1 MQIGFLPGGTAY
13 VAVSG
18 GFAAPLQLGSRS
30 TYQRAEIGSPIGFG
44 LQIPCEAVAD
54 DGTVRWA
61 EPWTG
66 NDGDSDTYGA
76 GVAHSCRV
84 EQKAAKQLGD
94 SGEVVVQSTVIFLN
108 GTVTVT
114 AKDRITLPDGSKP
127 VILSVNSIPGPDGTA
142 YLKEVL
148 T

>member
-1 MQIGFLPGGTAY
+1 MLTGTATWLKQS
-13 VAVSG
+13 V
-18 GFAAPLQLGSRS
+18 
-30 TYQRAEIGSPIGFG
+30 TI
-44 LQIPCEAVAD
+44 
-54 DGTVRWA
+54 

-66 NDGDSDTYGA
+66 NNGDANTYGSGA
-76 GVAHSCRV
+76 AYACRIV
-84 EQKAAKQLGD
+84 QTSKKQMTD
-94 SGEVVVQSTVIFLN
+94 KGEVVVQSTLIVLN

-127 VILSVNSIPGPDGTA
+127 VILSVNTIPGPDGTA